1 MKNEKRKLEDN
12 LFETYVNINNIPLKS
27 NIPLWSE
34 AFARISTLLLTVNF
48 TIYFHAK
55 LSSL

>member
-12 LFETYVNINNIPLKS
+12 VFETYVNINNIPLKS

-34 AFARISTLLLTVNF
+34 AVAQISTLL
-48 TIYFHAK
+48 YY
-55 LSSL
+55 